1 MGPSKTNCSNAP
13 PKNKE
18 NQLSHPNSWE
28 VVREGCYMT
37 EPTLSKGGSTQKED
51 KARPF
56 LMGLTIC
63 QGVHTSAADL
73 CSLFTSGLG
82 ITEPRVLGAL
92 FALTLLCWAVLGP
105 CD

>member
-1 MGPSKTNCSNAP
+1 MTAP
-13 PKNKE
+13 
-18 NQLSHPNSWE
+18 
-28 VVREGCYMT
+28 T
-37 EPTLSKGGSTQKED
+37 ISKGGSTQKED
-51 KARPF
+51 KARP
-56 LMGLTIC
+56 LPVGLTIR
-63 QGVHTSAADL
+63 QGVHVSAADL